1 MARVEAL
8 PQRLG
13 QSHHVDV
20 PHAGR
25 KRPVRTVK
33 HRFACCDLHADVR
46 IGATLKPETK
56 KNLQAVNAQL

>member
-8 PQRLG
+8 PQRLR

-25 KRPVRTVK
+25 EWAVSTVK
-33 HRFACCDLHADVR
+33 HRFTRRDLHADVR
-46 IGATLKPETK
+46 IRSDLAGLRARLGS
-56 KNLQAVNAQL
+56 A